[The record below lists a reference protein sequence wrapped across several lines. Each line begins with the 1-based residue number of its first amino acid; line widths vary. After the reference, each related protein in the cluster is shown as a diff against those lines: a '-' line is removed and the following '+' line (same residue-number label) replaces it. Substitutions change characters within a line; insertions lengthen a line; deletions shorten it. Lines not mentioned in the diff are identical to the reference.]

1 MTTMLE
7 TYFSELEA
15 ALGQKLE
22 IKTTARRRLIY
33 EIARIGGRMFSPD
46 WKSAWTTVFV
56 PFEILNA
63 MGVAG
68 NFIEFVGAMLSGTGM
83 SGPYLEK
90 AEATGLST
98 DGCSYHRTII
108 GAAIDGFLP
117 EPDLLIGSSFPCDG
131 GLKALCHVGDIYNK
145 EVFIINT
152 PFENSPEAITYL
164 AGQYRD
170 MITFITN
177 QTGRT
182 LDHELLRISIHN
194 NNIARGYI
202 AEAMDLCKNVPC
214 PATSDDLKNF
224 IIYVLFGGSEAV
236 IEVSRTYRDEFRHRV
251 ENNIPGLPGERLRLL
266 WIQNRIQFPNNLIK
280 MLEDRFKANVVID
293 ELNHIYW
300 DPLDEDED
308 PLMAL
313 ARRQVAHP
321 LVGPA
326 ERRLETLVE
335 LARDYRVDGAINPA
349 HWGCRQSSGA
359 RLLFNNALQKVGVP
373 VLHLDVDC
381 VDERNFSEGQI
392 TTRLEAF
399 MEML

>member
-1 MTTMLE
+1 MLE

-15 ALGQKLE
+15 ALGQKLK

-68 NFIEFVGAMLSGTGM
+68 NFIEFVGAMLSGTGV

-90 AEATGLST
+90 AEAAGLST

-182 LDHELLRISIHN
+182 LDHELLRVSIHN

-251 ENNIPGLPGERLRLL
+251 ENNIPGLPGEKLRLL

-300 DPLDEDED
+300 DLLDEDED

-359 RLLFNNALQKVGVP
+359 RLLFNNALQTVGVP

>member
-1 MTTMLE
+1 MTTMIEAYFSQLE
-7 TYFSELEA
+7 TV
-15 ALGQKLE
+15 LGQKLE
-22 IKTTARRRLIY
+22 QKATARRRFIY
-33 EIARIGGRMFSPD
+33 EIARIGNRMFSPD

-68 NFIEFVGAMLSGTGM
+68 NFIEFVGAMLSGAGTAKQ
-83 SGPYLEK
+83 YLEK
-90 AEATGLST
+90 AEGTGLST

-108 GAAIDGFLP
+108 GAAMDGLLP

-131 GLKALCHVGDIYNK
+131 GLKALCHVGEIYNK

-152 PFENSPEAITYL
+152 PFDSSPEAINYL
-164 AGQYRD
+164 VSQYRD

-182 LDHELLRISIHN
+182 LDYDRLRTCIHN
-194 NNIARGYI
+194 NNIAHGYF
-202 AEAMDLCKNVPC
+202 AEMMDLCKKVPS

-224 IIYVLFGGSEAV
+224 IIYVLLGGSDSVVDVGRAF
-236 IEVSRTYRDEFRHRV
+236 RDEFRHKV
-251 ENNIPGLPGERLRLL
+251 ENNIPGLPGEKFRLL

-280 MLEDRFKANVVID
+280 LLEERFNANVVID
-293 ELNHIYW
+293 ELNHLYW

-308 PLMAL
+308 PLVAL
-313 ARRQVAHP
+313 ARRQVTHP

-326 ERRLETLVE
+326 KRRLDVLVE
-335 LARDYRVDGAINPA
+335 LARDYRVHGAINPA
-349 HWGCRQSSGA
+349 HWGCRQSSGI
-359 RLLFNNALQKVGVP
+359 RLLFNDALQTIGVP

-392 TTRLEAF
+392 ITRLEAF

>member
-1 MTTMLE
+1 MLE

-15 ALGQKLE
+15 ALGKKLALK
-22 IKTTARRRLIY
+22 ITARRRLIY
-33 EIARIGGRMFSPD
+33 EIARIGSRMFSPD

-108 GAAIDGFLP
+108 GSAIDGFLP

-152 PFENSPEAITYL
+152 PFENSPEAIKYL

-170 MITFITN
+170 MITFITK

-182 LDHELLRISIHN
+182 LDHDLLRASIHN

-202 AEAMDLCKNVPC
+202 AEAMELCKNVPC

-224 IIYVLFGGSEAV
+224 IIYVLLGGSEAV
-236 IEVSRTYRDEFRHRV
+236 IEVSRTYRDEFRHKV
-251 ENNIPGLPGERLRLL
+251 DNNIPGLPGERFRLL

-280 MLEDRFKANVVID
+280 MLEERFKANVVID
-293 ELNHIYW
+293 ELNHLYW
-300 DPLDEDED
+300 EPLDEDED
-308 PLMAL
+308 PLVAL
-313 ARRQVAHP
+313 ARRQVNHP

-326 ERRLETLVE
+326 ERRLETLVA

-359 RLLFNNALQKVGVP
+359 RLLFNNALQTIGVP

-392 TTRLEAF
+392 ITRLEAF

>member
-1 MTTMLE
+1 MTTMIEAYFSQLE
-7 TYFSELEA
+7 T
-15 ALGQKLE
+15 ALARKLE
-22 IKTTARRRLIY
+22 QKATARRRFIY
-33 EIARIGGRMFSPD
+33 EIARIGNRMFSPD

-56 PFEILNA
+56 PFEILDA

-68 NFIEFVGAMLSGTGM
+68 NFIEFVGAMLSGTGTAKQ
-83 SGPYLEK
+83 YLEK
-90 AEATGLST
+90 AESTGLST

-108 GAAIDGFLP
+108 GAAMDGLLP

-131 GLKALCHVGDIYNK
+131 GLKALCHVGEIYNK
-145 EVFIINT
+145 DVFIINT
-152 PFENSPEAITYL
+152 PFDSSPVAIKYL

-182 LDHELLRISIHN
+182 LDYDRLRKCIRN
-194 NNIARGYI
+194 NNIAHGYF
-202 AEAMDLCKNVPC
+202 AEMMELCKKVPS

-224 IIYVLFGGSEAV
+224 IIYVLLGGSDSV
-236 IEVSRTYRDEFRHRV
+236 VEVGRAFRDEFRYKAD
-251 ENNIPGLPGERLRLL
+251 NNIAGLPGEKFRLL

-280 MLEDRFKANVVID
+280 LLEERFKANVVID
-293 ELNHIYW
+293 ELNHLYW
-300 DPLDEDED
+300 NPLDEDED
-308 PLMAL
+308 PLIAL
-313 ARRQVAHP
+313 ARRQVTHP

-326 ERRLETLVE
+326 ERRLEVLVE

-349 HWGCRQSSGA
+349 HWGCRQSSGI
-359 RLLFNNALQKVGVP
+359 RHLFNDTLQNIDVP

-392 TTRLEAF
+392 ITRLEAF